1 MAAASALLFPSAAS
15 GAKKAR
21 KPGKSHLKKNRPQR
35 KPAAASHSGLPSA
48 TNAPRDEPTME
59 ETQTPAQKAIVAG
72 RGWGFSPRA
81 DAHSAPLNTDWKGD
95 RGPTQTTP

>member
-1 MAAASALLFPSAAS
+1 
-15 GAKKAR
+15 
-21 KPGKSHLKKNRPQR
+21 
-35 KPAAASHSGLPSA
+35 
-48 TNAPRDEPTME
+48 ME